1 MDIVYSVALL
11 GLAVVLFNVFL
22 LGCRM
27 PDQPGW
33 ASEGVIS
40 DLWCV
45 SITGLIAFGAAF
57 GVQFILIF
65 KEESF
70 GLMEVAMVASLLAV
84 FYLTHRAITRR
95 GQMAQTAG
103 ELARGSRVSDP
114 SPATSTTLRSSAL
127 YNHSPGEPTLPKVA

>member
-1 MDIVYSVALL
+1 MDLVFSVALL
-11 GLAVVLFNVFL
+11 GLAVILFNVFV

-45 SITGLIAFGAAF
+45 SITGLIAYGGAF
-57 GVQFILIF
+57 GVKFVVTMNQQV
-65 KEESF
+65 F
-70 GLMEVAMVASLLAV
+70 GLKEVALGASVLAV
-84 FYLTHRAITRR
+84 YYLIHRAIAPRR
-95 GQMAQTAG
+95 RMAQYAG
-103 ELARGSRVSDP
+103 ELAPGRGVSDS
-114 SPATSTTLRSSAL
+114 SPATLTTLTSSAL

>member
-1 MDIVYSVALL
+1 MDLVYSVALL
-11 GLAVVLFNVFL
+11 GMAVILFNVFL

-33 ASEGVIS
+33 ASEGVVS

-57 GVQFILIF
+57 GVKFVVTMNQQV
-65 KEESF
+65 F
-70 GLMEVAMVASLLAV
+70 GLKEVAVVASVLTV
-84 FYLTHRAITRR
+84 YYLTHRAIARR
-95 GQMAQTAG
+95 GRMAQTAG
-103 ELARGSRVSDP
+103 ELARGSGVSDS
-114 SPATSTTLRSSAL
+114 SPATLTTLTSSAL